1 VAPRR
6 VEAATDVS
14 LSDIMS
20 QAGLSGWAE
29 VALIVFFAAF
39 VGIVLYLFL
48 RRRATWEHTR
58 RLPLDDGEPAGDRE
72 DHDR

>member
-1 VAPRR
+1 V
-6 VEAATDVS
+6 TDVS

-20 QAGLSGWAE
+20 QSGLSDWAE

-39 VGIVLYLFL
+39 VGIVLYLL
-48 RRRATWEHTR
+48 VRRRSSWEHTR
-58 RLPLDDGEPAGDRE
+58 RLPLDDGQPVEKSE